1 MSKPKTRH
9 NNLPYPTKERVPRTV
24 VEYLTT
30 ESTKTS
36 EPLAALVGRIL
47 DENMDV
53 LTKDVEKFSEALT
66 PIHIYRS
73 QKLERRLEK
82 LSQEKKL
89 TKAELV
95 RLMLIKYVFIK
106 TNKVGVV

>member
-1 MSKPKTRH
+1 MSKPKTRQQ
-9 NNLPYPTKERVPRTV
+9 NIPYPTKERVPRSV

-36 EPLAALVGRIL
+36 EPIAALVGRIL
-47 DENMDV
+47 DENVDV
-53 LTKDVEKFSEALT
+53 LSKDVEEFLEPLQLL
-66 PIHIYRS
+66 HIYRS

-82 LSQEKKL
+82 LSLEKSL

-106 TNKVGVV
+106 TNKIGVI